1 MCIRD
6 RFHTATVQGHTAFFS
21 EEWMKNG
28 GVDKAPETTDELYDM
43 LVAFKEQDAN
53 GNGDP
58 SDEIPF
64 KMCIRDRNT
73 AVMQR
78 PPVG

>member
-6 RFHTATVQGHTAFFS
+6 RIYGLPYVFHTATVQGHTAFFS
-21 EEWMKNG
+21 EEWMKNV

-64 KMCIRDRNT
+64 TLSLIHI
-73 AVMQR
+73 
-78 PPVG
+78 